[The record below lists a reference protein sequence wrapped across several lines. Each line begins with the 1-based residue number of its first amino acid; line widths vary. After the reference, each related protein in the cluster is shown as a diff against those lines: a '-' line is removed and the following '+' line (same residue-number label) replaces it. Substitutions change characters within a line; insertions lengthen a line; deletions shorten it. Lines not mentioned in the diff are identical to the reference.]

1 VGTSST
7 RLNAGELA
15 AVGAGN
21 TDPELRALEVAIF
34 VEEVLDVV
42 LPDEVLD
49 ARHMGTAEAVASTV
63 AGVTGGL

>member
-1 VGTSST
+1 VDTSLT
-7 RLNAGELA
+7 RLNADEVAL
-15 AVGAGN
+15 VGAG
-21 TDPELRALEVAIF
+21 TADPELRALEVAIF

-49 ARHMGTAEAVASTV
+49 ARHMGTADAVARTV